1 MLYVYWL
8 FSSVLQLMKIYI
20 LQLFSQQKIH
30 NLYAHFIWT
39 VQQAFTEHFSIPDN
53 MLQVMVSAPGEM

>member
-1 MLYVYWL
+1 
-8 FSSVLQLMKIYI
+8 MKIYI

-39 VQQAFTEHFSIPDN
+39 VQQAFTEHFSIPDDV
-53 MLQVMVSAPGEM
+53 LEVMVSAPGEM